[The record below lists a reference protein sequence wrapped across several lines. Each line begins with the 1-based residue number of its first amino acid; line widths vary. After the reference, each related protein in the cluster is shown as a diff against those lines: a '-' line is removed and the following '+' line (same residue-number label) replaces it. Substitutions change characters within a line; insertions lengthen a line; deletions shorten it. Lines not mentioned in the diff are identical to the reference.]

1 MSTLCYVAANSFIA
15 GNGIA
20 KSAERASGG
29 IHQLRGL
36 TKIEREDASD
46 SPSLG
51 FYFSFSASGLLCLC
65 SYLQRGLTSLDLA
78 VLLFRMNKS
87 IITVSLRL
95 LLSGVSGSM

>member
-1 MSTLCYVAANSFIA
+1 MSTLCYVAANSFSA

-20 KSAERASGG
+20 KIAERASGG

-51 FYFSFSASGLLCLC
+51 FYFSFSASGLLCLVPTERPYFPRPN
-65 SYLQRGLTSLDLA
+65 SALVQNEQIYYHREPETA
-78 VLLFRMNKS
+78 AKWRKW
-87 IITVSLRL
+87 
-95 LLSGVSGSM
+95 